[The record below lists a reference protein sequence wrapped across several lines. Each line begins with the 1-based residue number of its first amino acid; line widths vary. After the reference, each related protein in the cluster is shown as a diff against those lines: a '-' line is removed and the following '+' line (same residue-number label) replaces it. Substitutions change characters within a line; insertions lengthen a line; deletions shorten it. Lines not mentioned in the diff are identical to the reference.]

1 MKSILLIAAAAMFT
15 GSIVA
20 QGALQKL
27 VETERS
33 FAALAG
39 EKGTKHAFLE
49 YTAPDGILFL
59 PDRIKAIDYWNAR
72 NESQELLSW
81 APNYADVS
89 SNEIIGYTTGNWEYR
104 AKEKDD
110 APTGFGEFVTIWQRM
125 PDGNYKFIV
134 DIGIGHEK
142 PAQFSTAVA
151 PPAYPPSANEKNSS
165 AADSANSFFEIAG
178 RTGLSKAYDT
188 FAAVEVRA
196 FREGNMP
203 MIGKNRLISY
213 AKSRKS
219 RMIFMRRSSSFGSA
233 DIAYISSTYTETK
246 DVGGGVEKGNFVQI
260 WKLIDGRWKIVLDIF
275 KPIPEKQ
282 G

>member
-1 MKSILLIAAAAMFT
+1 MNALLLIAAIALFT
-15 GSIVA
+15 VNIVG
-20 QGALQKL
+20 QEALQKL

-33 FAALAG
+33 FAALTG

-59 PDRIKAIDYWNAR
+59 PDRIKAIEYWNAR
-72 NESQELLSW
+72 DESQGLLSW

-104 AKEKDD
+104 AKGKDD
-110 APTGFGEFVTIWQRM
+110 VLSGFGEFVTIWQRM

-142 PAQFSTAVA
+142 PVQFSTVVA

-178 RTGLSKAYDT
+178 RSGLKQAYDT
-188 FAAVEVRA
+188 FAADEVRA
-196 FREGNMP
+196 FREGSLP
-203 MIGKNRLISY
+203 MIGKKKLISF

-219 RMIFMRRSSSFGSA
+219 FMVFTKKSTSFGSA

-246 DVGGGVEKGNFVQI
+246 DVGGVEKGNFVQI